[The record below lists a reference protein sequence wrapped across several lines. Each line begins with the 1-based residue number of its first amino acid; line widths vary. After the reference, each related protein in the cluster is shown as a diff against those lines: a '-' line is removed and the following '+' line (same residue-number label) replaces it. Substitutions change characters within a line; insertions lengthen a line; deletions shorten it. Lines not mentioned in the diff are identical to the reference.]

1 MPSQAAPTLSLQS
14 LLVQEH
20 ILLSLA
26 ATSKKRVFEEVGFL
40 FERTAKLDRAAVT
53 ESLFARERMGSTGL
67 GHGVAIPH
75 GRIRG
80 LKEPKVALIRLA
92 CPIGFDA
99 ADDAPVSLLFVL
111 LVPENA
117 SQKHLDLLSEI
128 AEILSDDD
136 KRDALASAATVE
148 AVQNVLFAGSLL

>member
-14 LLVQEH
+14 LLVPDH
-20 ILLSLA
+20 ILLGLA
-26 ATSKKRVFEEVGFL
+26 ATSKKRVFEEIGFL
-40 FERTAKLDRAAVT
+40 FERTAKLDRTVVT
-53 ESLFARERMGSTGL
+53 DSLFARERMGSTGL

-75 GRIRG
+75 GRIKG

-92 CPIGFDA
+92 AAIGFDA

-136 KRDALASAATVE
+136 KREALASAASVE
-148 AVQNVLFAGSLL
+148 ATLYALFSGTLL